1 MDHGMHGVDSL
12 TYQEKKKEH
21 DRTEEFEAISQRY
34 INVTTHSHCDT
45 QLHGEHQPDWKFPN
59 HLREG
64 H

>member
-12 TYQEKKKEH
+12 TYQGKKEH
-21 DRTEEFEAISQRY
+21 DRTEEFETISQRD
-34 INVTTHSHCDT
+34 INVTTHSHDT

-59 HLREG
+59 PLREG